1 MPRLLLL
8 VLLSSSL
15 VPSCHSLSATTIPS
29 LLLISSFPLPSLP
42 ARLSPRSSLCGGSL
56 DLQTY
61 LFMNQVD
68 GILTSERMA
77 SKLTSNIKQ
86 VCEDCFSLF
95 RDTDVYTACRSCKY
109 ISIINW
115 PEPPY
120 YCLYW
125 LDQSRGN
132 NARAANFPQDAFV
145 CSRSGRNI
153 KILTVLFK
161 DFYISIVVQILIPLG
176 PNFVSHKLKR
186 RYITIYNVFFTLMCW
201 ISLSQIFG
209 SCSDYHGS

>member
-15 VPSCHSLSATTIPS
+15 VPSCHSLSTIPS

-77 SKLTSNIKQ
+77 SK
-86 VCEDCFSLF
+86 F
-95 RDTDVYTACRSCKY
+95 
-109 ISIINW
+109 
-115 PEPPY
+115 
-120 YCLYW
+120 
-125 LDQSRGN
+125 
-132 NARAANFPQDAFV
+132 
-145 CSRSGRNI
+145 
-153 KILTVLFK
+153 
-161 DFYISIVVQILIPLG
+161 
-176 PNFVSHKLKR
+176 
-186 RYITIYNVFFTLMCW
+186 TI
-201 ISLSQIFG
+201 Q
-209 SCSDYHGS
+209 

>member
-1 MPRLLLL
+1 MRGAIVCWRHNNDDGCYNFPSVRMSLMPRLLLL

-109 ISIINW
+109 LSIINW

-161 DFYISIVVQILIPLG
+161 DFYISVVVQILIYPL
-176 PNFVSHKLKR
+176 VQ
-186 RYITIYNVFFTLMCW
+186 TLCHT
-201 ISLSQIFG
+201 S
-209 SCSDYHGS
+209 